1 MELDMKVIG
10 QRVRTARKAAG
21 LTVEKL
27 AERIGVANESLAH
40 IECGARKPSLALLI
54 TIANELDVSMDYLT
68 GRIPAETRNLINELA
83 HTEELTPDQR
93 QTFLDMAHAIIPVTR
108 KRI

>member
-1 MELDMKVIG
+1 MKAS
-10 QRVRTARKAAG
+10 RTLNAA
-21 LTVEKL
+21 
-27 AERIGVANESLAH
+27 
-40 IECGARKPSLALLI
+40 P
-54 TIANELDVSMDYLT
+54 ANELDVSMDYLT

-93 QTFLDMAHAIIPVTR
+93 QTFLDMAHAIIPVIR

>member
-1 MELDMKVIG
+1 MMELDMKVIG

-68 GRIPAETRNLINELA
+68 GRIPAETRNLINNL
-83 HTEELTPDQR
+83 PIQR
-93 QTFLDMAHAIIPVTR
+93 N
-108 KRI
+108 

>member
-40 IECGARKPSLALLI
+40 IECGARK
-54 TIANELDVSMDYLT
+54 
-68 GRIPAETRNLINELA
+68 
-83 HTEELTPDQR
+83 
-93 QTFLDMAHAIIPVTR
+93 
-108 KRI
+108 